1 MKLTNLAC
9 KNAKPSNKP
18 FKISDGGGLYLEVF
32 PNGRKHWRFKYRFNS
47 KENRIAFGLYPE
59 VTLENAREIAMNERK
74 RIKSGIVPSLHRK
87 EIKRTSSL
95 QAAQTFEL
103 VAREWHIQRI
113 PRWSASHAKTT
124 LYRLQHD
131 VFPVIGCVP
140 IKQLKAPDVLA
151 CVREIEKR
159 GAHEV
164 AKRSLQICGQILRY
178 AVQTGRIEHNFSYD
192 LRGALIGHRT
202 VSFASIKI
210 DELPDLIK
218 TIEHN
223 KSRLFR
229 QTVLA
234 IKLMMLTF
242 VRTSEL
248 INTKWE
254 EVDIDNKMWIIPANR
269 MKMRR
274 DHIVPLSKQSISILH
289 ELKMFNS
296 PNGYIFPSI
305 HKPRQPI
312 SNNTILKA
320 LDRLGYKGRMTGHG
334 FRSLAMTAIK
344 ERLGYRHEVI
354 DRQLAHAPTNKVD
367 RAYDRAEFLDDRK
380 RMMQEWADYVDGI
393 IK

>member
-9 KNAKPSNKP
+9 KNAKPCNKP

-32 PNGRKHWRFKYRFNS
+32 PNGRKHWRFKYRFNN

-59 VTLENAREIAMNERK
+59 VTLENAREIAMDERK
-74 RIKSGIVPSLHRK
+74 RIKSGIDPSLHRK

-103 VAREWHIQRI
+103 VAREWHTQRI
-113 PRWSASHAKTT
+113 PRWSTSHAKTT

-151 CVREIEKR
+151 CVRQIEKR

-202 VSFASIKI
+202 VSFVSIKI

-248 INTKWE
+248 INAKWE
-254 EVDIDNKMWIIPANR
+254 EVDIDNSVWIIPANR

-296 PNGYIFPSI
+296 PNGYLFPSI

-320 LDRLGYKGRMTGHG
+320 LDRLGYKGRMTGLG
-334 FRSLAMTAIK
+334 FRALVMTTIK
-344 ERLGYRHEVI
+344 ERLGYKGKSAF
-354 DRQLAHAPTNKVD
+354 DA
-367 RAYDRAEFLDDRK
+367 
-380 RMMQEWADYVDGI
+380 
-393 IK
+393 